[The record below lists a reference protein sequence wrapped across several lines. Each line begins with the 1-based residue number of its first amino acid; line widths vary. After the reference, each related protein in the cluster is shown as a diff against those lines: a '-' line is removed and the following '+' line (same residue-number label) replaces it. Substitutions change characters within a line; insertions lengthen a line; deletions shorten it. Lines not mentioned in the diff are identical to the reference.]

1 MRLAV
6 YHNHPSG
13 GARRALYG
21 FCRELARRHSL
32 DVYTL
37 TSADQAMLR
46 DEDFASALIRVPYQL
61 RGSVRMGLY
70 LNDIRRAASYADLAR
85 VNARVAALIDLANY
99 DAVLVDE
106 CRFTNAPYILDHLRT
121 PSAYYCHHRLR
132 PLRESLPGPPAS
144 PYQQVRDLWHR
155 PFERRLE
162 ERLWQDDARCMRRA
176 SMVLTN
182 SRFSADQLQRIYGIA
197 AVVCP
202 PGVDRP
208 LEDERQERDYVL
220 SVGTLEAHKGHDL
233 VIQSLALL
241 PLPRPGLHIIANDG
255 NSLVRRRLESL
266 ARAGGVSL
274 TIRILPPPS
283 ELDREYRGALVFA
296 YGAIDEP
303 LGLAPLEAMAYG
315 VPVVAVGEGGVRET
329 VLDGQTGYLVERD
342 RHQLA
347 ARLSD
352 LLGNSGLRSS
362 LGRAGRRHVAAH
374 WAWSDRAA
382 ALETQL
388 GDLVRARRPDE
399 VGVH

>member
-1 MRLAV
+1 MKLAV

-37 TSADQAMLR
+37 TSADQVMLR
-46 DEDFASALIRVPYQL
+46 DEEFARTVIRVPYEL
-61 RGSVRMGLY
+61 RPAVRMGLY
-70 LNDIRRAASYADLAR
+70 LNDIRRAASFAELAR
-85 VNARVAALIDLANY
+85 VNARVAALIDAAEY

-106 CRFTNAPYILDHLRT
+106 CRFTNAPYVLDHLRT

-132 PLRESLPGPPAS
+132 QRGESRPGPPAS

-155 PFERRLE
+155 PFEERLE
-162 ERLWQDDARCMRRA
+162 ARLWQDDARCMRRA
-176 SMVLTN
+176 SVVFTN
-182 SRFSADQLQRIYGIA
+182 SRFSAQQLQRIYGIA

-202 PGVDRP
+202 PGVDQP
-208 LEDERQERDYVL
+208 LGYERHELDYVL

-233 VIQSLALL
+233 VIQSLAML

-255 NSLVRRRLESL
+255 NPLVRRRLESL

-274 TIRILPPPS
+274 TIAILPPAS
-283 ELDREYRGALVFA
+283 ELDREYRGALVFV

-329 VLDGQTGYLVERD
+329 VLDGRTGYLVKRD
-342 RHQLA
+342 AHQFA
-347 ARLSD
+347 TRLGD
-352 LLGNSGLRSS
+352 LLGSPGLRWSM
-362 LGRAGRRHVAAH
+362 GRAARRHVAAH
-374 WAWSDRAA
+374 WAWSTRAA

-388 GDLVRARRPDE
+388 GELVRAGRPDT
-399 VGVH
+399 VAVQ